1 MKEANNKKETAAVS
15 KKNTRVQIKET
26 LETAFA
32 SLLPILGK
40 KKFNKRIKK
49 AGKILS
55 RNVNGTLK
63 INVINIAKKNAKKAP
78 VEE

>member
-1 MKEANNKKETAAVS
+1 MKQTKDNTETVNSS
-15 KKNTRVQIKET
+15 KKTKAQIAET
-26 LETAFA
+26 LATALA

-55 RNVNGTLK
+55 RNVNGTAK
-63 INVINIAKKNAKKAP
+63 INERNVAKKNPKTQHI
-78 VEE
+78 EQ